1 MGEICKKGQEGR
13 LKWYGDVMRNI
24 QERARR
30 KVKVVRRCHEKYTRK
45 GKKEG

>member
-1 MGEICKKGQEGR
+1 MRRQE
-13 LKWYGDVMRNI
+13 
-24 QERARR
+24 ERARR